1 MKNKYL
7 VMVLIAIL
15 IGIAGWFAYDYIE
28 KKKAQEALDR
38 VSEGF
43 TEAVRELPKSDSRDR
58 L

>member
-7 VMVLIAIL
+7 VIVLIIIL
-15 IGIAGWFAYDYIE
+15 IGITGWFAHDYME

-43 TEAVRELPKSDSRDR
+43 TEAVRELPRSDSRDQ